1 MAAKTPLGQHWLNH
15 KPSLEAMTSAACLQA
30 GETVLEIGT
39 GLGALTDELIKTQAQ
54 VISLEYD
61 RALYERARKE
71 YSARGI
77 QNLKLLQADVRKFD
91 WQTLQKPYKISA
103 NIPYYLCA
111 HLLRSLTDSAHK
123 PSLAVLLLP
132 REVAEKIARTSKRS
146 LLATIVQSH
155 YAITLQQVVGREH
168 FSPPPQVDSQ
178 ITVLNHCSAFEE
190 LAPAE
195 WPLLVCLF
203 KIAFATQRK
212 QLMVNLRQSLNL
224 AGADLSVIFTQA
236 DIDLKQR
243 AESLNNDQWWRLFL
257 SLKERL

>member
-1 MAAKTPLGQHWLNH
+1 MAAKAPLGQHWLNH
-15 KPSLEAMTSAACLQA
+15 KPSLEAMVSATCLQA

-39 GLGALTDELIKTQAQ
+39 GLGALTDELIKTQANI
-54 VISLEYD
+54 ISLEYD
-61 RALYERARKE
+61 SALYERALKD
-71 YSARGI
+71 YSARGV
-77 QNLKLLQADVRKFD
+77 QNLQLLRADVRKFD
-91 WQTLQKPYKISA
+91 WQTLKKPYKISA

-111 HLLRSLTDSAHK
+111 HLLRSLTESAHK

-155 YAITLQQVVGREH
+155 YAITLRQIVAREH

-178 ITVLNHCSAFEE
+178 ITVLSHCPAFEE
-190 LAPAE
+190 LRPAQ
-195 WPLLVCLF
+195 WPLLVRLF

-212 QLMVNLRQSLNL
+212 QLMVNLRRPLNL
-224 AGADLSVIFTQA
+224 SSADLSVIFAQA
-236 DIDLKQR
+236 DIDLQQR
-243 AESLNNDQWWRLFL
+243 AEELGNDQWWRLFL